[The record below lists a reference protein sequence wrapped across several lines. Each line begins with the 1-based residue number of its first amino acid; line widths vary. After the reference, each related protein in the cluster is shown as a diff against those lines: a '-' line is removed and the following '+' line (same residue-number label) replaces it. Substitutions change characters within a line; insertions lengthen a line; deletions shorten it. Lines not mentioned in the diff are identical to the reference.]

1 MFTFFI
7 WGVRHDVPL
16 DLTETLEMFFWQTF
30 PQRHTRKILKNRD
43 TTVLVCDVKYGR
55 IVVWTHL
62 CFFSTIFVQESVYGL
77 CFWQHSCESSN
88 KFNVNEILIHIHSDF
103 DVFLLFDCVYLC
115 DWIDGW
121 LLFLIVLHIHDSQWM
136 PSVFV
141 LCLFVFVCVLCA
153 YSGGGGLKWT
163 SIVEY
168 SNTKHKR
175 RGRLSCL
182 SDLTLS
188 CPRGKFYCSE
198 VALSKLKQCNRVSRK
213 YQVCLG
219 CFADNSQEET
229 EIGT

>member
-43 TTVLVCDVKYGR
+43 TTVLVCNVKYGR

-153 YSGGGGLKWT
+153 YSGGGVLNEHPLWST
-163 SIVEY
+163 ATQS
-168 SNTKHKR
+168 TKEEA
-175 RGRLSCL
+175 
-182 SDLTLS
+182 DW
-188 CPRGKFYCSE
+188 
-198 VALSKLKQCNRVSRK
+198 A
-213 YQVCLG
+213 VCLIWPS
-219 CFADNSQEET
+219 AVQEENFIAQRSLYQSSNNVIEFHANIKFVLDVSLT
-229 EIGT
+229 IPRKKQK